1 MSNKKSDEE
10 IWNALKMVKFSN
22 LSKKG
27 CSNGQ
32 IDIDGQFTIRK
43 QFEEVT
49 NMLEI
54 NSTKIFAF
62 GKMNDDIL
70 ERAAN
75 MFIYMIFCPDDT
87 KAWVFF
93 YTYLFKKQPVDKI
106 VLTLHRILKS
116 KSSPK
121 NEKFQLIARK
131 LYTKITTI
139 LSFKSK
145 DIQNIIQG
153 ITEPFWN
160 HNEEGTS

>member
-75 MFIYMIFCPDDT
+75 MFMYMIFCPDDT

-106 VLTLHRILKS
+106 VLTLHRTRLLK
-116 KSSPK
+116 
-121 NEKFQLIARK
+121 Q
-131 LYTKITTI
+131 
-139 LSFKSK
+139 
-145 DIQNIIQG
+145 
-153 ITEPFWN
+153 
-160 HNEEGTS
+160 